1 MILMNK
7 NKYISIAIDGAAG
20 SGKSTTSKSLCE
32 KFNYI
37 HVDTGLHYRSLCH
50 FFTNINISAENV
62 KSYLD
67 NNTLEIDSLIDGYS
81 CLLQINGNIYNSDLL
96 RTECMNQNVS
106 YYARLPEIRS
116 LLLSYQRGL
125 PMFGLKSGF
134 SGMIMDGRD
143 IGSVVLPNADLKFF
157 LHADLSIRESRRTA
171 DGESSNLSKRDSI
184 DTQRK
189 IAPLVCPDGAI
200 SLDTGI
206 LPINKVVSR
215 ISDEIISI
223 L

>member
-1 MILMNK
+1 MNK

-20 SGKSTTSKSLCE
+20 SGKSTTSKSLCK

-37 HVDTGLHYRSLCH
+37 HVDTGLHYRSICYFLK
-50 FFTNINISAENV
+50 NINISAKNV

-206 LPINKVVSR
+206 LPMNKVVSR

>member
-1 MILMNK
+1 MTLMTK

-37 HVDTGLHYRSLCH
+37 HVDTGLHYRSVCH
-50 FFTNINISAENV
+50 FLKNINISAENV

-125 PMFGLKSGF
+125 PMFCLKSGF

-189 IAPLVCPDGAI
+189 IAPLVCPAGAI

>member
-1 MILMNK
+1 MTLMTK

-50 FFTNINISAENV
+50 FFTKINISAENV
-62 KSYLD
+62 KSYLG

-116 LLLSYQRGL
+116 LLLSHQRGL
-125 PMFGLKSGF
+125 PMIGLKAGF

>member
-1 MILMNK
+1 MNK

-20 SGKSTTSKSLCE
+20 SGKSTTSRSLCE

-50 FFTNINISAENV
+50 FFTKINISSENV

-81 CLLQINGNIYNSDLL
+81 SLLQINGNIYNSDLL

-125 PMFGLKSGF
+125 PIFGLKSGF
-134 SGMIMDGRD
+134 SGIIMDGRD

-215 ISDEIISI
+215 ISDEIISK

>member
-1 MILMNK
+1 MILMNE

-37 HVDTGLHYRSLCH
+37 HVDTGLHYRSVCH
-50 FFTNINISAENV
+50 FLTNINISAENV
-62 KSYLD
+62 KRYLD

-81 CLLQINGNIYNSDLL
+81 CLLQINGHIYSSDLL

-157 LHADLSIRESRRTA
+157 LHADLNIRESRRSA
-171 DGESSNLSKRDSI
+171 DGEYSNLSKRDSL

-189 IAPLVCPDGAI
+189 IAPLVCPEGAI

-206 LPINKVVSR
+206 LPINEIVSR

>member
-1 MILMNK
+1 MTLMSEI
-7 NKYISIAIDGAAG
+7 KYISIAIDGAAG
-20 SGKSTTSKSLCE
+20 SGKSTTSRSLCE

-37 HVDTGLHYRSLCH
+37 HVDTGLHYRSLCY
-50 FFTNINISAENV
+50 FLKNINISAENV
-62 KSYLD
+62 KSYLG

-96 RTECMNQNVS
+96 RTECINQNVS

>member
-1 MILMNK
+1 MTLMNK

-20 SGKSTTSKSLCE
+20 SGKSTTSKALCE

-37 HVDTGLHYRSLCH
+37 HVDTGLHYRSLCL
-50 FFTNINISAENV
+50 FLKNINISAENV

-67 NNTLEIDSLIDGYS
+67 NNILEIDSLIDGYS

-143 IGSVVLPNADLKFF
+143 IGSVVLPNSDLKFF

>member
-37 HVDTGLHYRSLCH
+37 HVDTGLHYRSLCL
-50 FFTNINISAENV
+50 FFKNINISAENV

-189 IAPLVCPDGAI
+189 IAPLVCPEGAI

>member
-1 MILMNK
+1 
-7 NKYISIAIDGAAG
+7 
-20 SGKSTTSKSLCE
+20 LCE

-37 HVDTGLHYRSLCH
+37 HVDTGLHYRSVCYFLK
-50 FFTNINISAENV
+50 NINISAENV

-67 NNTLEIDSLIDGYS
+67 NNTLEIDSLIDGHS

-189 IAPLVCPDGAI
+189 IAPLVCPEGAI

>member
-1 MILMNK
+1 MTK

-37 HVDTGLHYRSLCH
+37 HVDTGLHYRSVCYFLK
-50 FFTNINISAENV
+50 NINISAENV

-67 NNTLEIDSLIDGYS
+67 NNTLEIDSLIDGHS

>member
-1 MILMNK
+1 
-7 NKYISIAIDGAAG
+7 
-20 SGKSTTSKSLCE
+20 
-32 KFNYI
+32 
-37 HVDTGLHYRSLCH
+37 
-50 FFTNINISAENV
+50 
-62 KSYLD
+62 
-67 NNTLEIDSLIDGYS
+67 
-81 CLLQINGNIYNSDLL
+81 
-96 RTECMNQNVS
+96 
-106 YYARLPEIRS
+106 
-116 LLLSYQRGL
+116 
-125 PMFGLKSGF
+125 MFGLESGF

-157 LHADLSIRESRRTA
+157 LHADLNIRESRRTA

>member
-1 MILMNK
+1 MNK

-20 SGKSTTSKSLCE
+20 SGKSTTSRSLCE

-50 FFTNINISAENV
+50 FFTKINISSENV

-206 LPINKVVSR
+206 LPVNKVVSR